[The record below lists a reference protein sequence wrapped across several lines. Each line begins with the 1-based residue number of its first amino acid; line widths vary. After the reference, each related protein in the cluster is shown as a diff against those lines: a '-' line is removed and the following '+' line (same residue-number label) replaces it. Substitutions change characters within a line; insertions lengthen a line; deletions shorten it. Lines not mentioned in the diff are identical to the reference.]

1 MPKEFQK
8 KILLRSCF
16 RRFCMEFYIERF
28 RTELRLFDDNS
39 DLEIYSNW
47 WMPFLKSSR
56 AVILNKNGDKLYSI
70 KRNFL
75 LSKFKLVYEIHRAN
89 GFKYIL
95 DLTRKG
101 TIYEIKIDDNF
112 YEIKIHKQRKS
123 SIFKN
128 KIQIALIDE
137 AFMSLLGK
145 NKIKVL
151 ANNDV
156 NKEIVFLLITCL
168 NIGNENESEMSFDF
182 GNIGKVEALDNNW
195 KPN

>member
-1 MPKEFQK
+1 
-8 KILLRSCF
+8 
-16 RRFCMEFYIERF
+16 MEFYIERF

-39 DLEIYSNW
+39 DLEFYSNW

-89 GFKYIL
+89 GFKY
-95 DLTRKG
+95 
-101 TIYEIKIDDNF
+101 
-112 YEIKIHKQRKS
+112 
-123 SIFKN
+123 
-128 KIQIALIDE
+128 
-137 AFMSLLGK
+137 
-145 NKIKVL
+145 
-151 ANNDV
+151 
-156 NKEIVFLLITCL
+156 KEIVFLLITCL